1 MFVYII
7 WASFGDYSHEI
18 DDWGQFILRRLANT
32 FGWAVNSFSLIW
44 ILGLCFQM
52 IFEKK

>member
-18 DDWGQFILRRLANT
+18 DDWGQYILRRLAN
-32 FGWAVNSFSLIW
+32 IW
-44 ILGLCFQM
+44 MGGKF
-52 IFEKK
+52 IFVDLDIGTVFFKK